1 MVTLGYYNIKRKQ
14 VKSLTVEQLEEL
26 RQEHIGRLLL
36 RAQRAFSERA
46 LQKLR
51 QGGHTRLS
59 MVHTTLLP
67 HLDVN
72 GTQTTVLAERAGITK
87 QAAGRVIADLE
98 REGYV
103 QRLPDPTDQRASI
116 IVFTDAGRQY
126 LVDAYHV
133 KKEIEQEYTDLLGA
147 ERMQQFRNTLEELL
161 GAHNALTHPKGRKE
175 VL

>member
-1 MVTLGYYNIKRKQ
+1 MEP
-14 VKSLTVEQLEEL
+14 LTVEQLEEL

-36 RAQRAFSERA
+36 RAHRAFNERA

-51 QGGHTRLS
+51 QRGHTHLS

-67 HLDVN
+67 HLDTN
-72 GTQTTVLAERAGITK
+72 GTQATVLAERAGITK

-126 LVDAYHV
+126 LVDAYYV
-133 KKEIEQEYTDLLGA
+133 KKEIEEEYMALLGA
-147 ERMQQFRNTLEELL
+147 ERMQQFRNILQELL
-161 GAHNALTHPKGRKE
+161 SDHDAL
-175 VL
+175 

>member
-1 MVTLGYYNIKRKQ
+1 MLE
-14 VKSLTVEQLEEL
+14 SLTFEQIEEL

-36 RAQRAFSERA
+36 RAHRAFSERA
-46 LQKLR
+46 LRKLR
-51 QGGHTRLS
+51 QRGHTRLS
-59 MVHTTLLP
+59 MAHTSLLP

-72 GTQTTVLAERAGITK
+72 GTQATVLAERASITK

-116 IVFTDAGRQY
+116 IVFTDAGRQF

-133 KKEIEQEYTDLLGA
+133 KKEIEAEYTALLGA
-147 ERMQQFRNTLEELL
+147 ERMHQLRNILQELL
-161 GAHNALTHPKGRKE
+161 GDDDSL
-175 VL
+175 

>member
-1 MVTLGYYNIKRKQ
+1 MEPL
-14 VKSLTVEQLEEL
+14 SVEQLEEL

-36 RAQRAFSERA
+36 RAHRAFSERA

-51 QGGHTRLS
+51 KLGHTRLS

-72 GTQTTVLAERAGITK
+72 GTQATVLAERVGITK

-103 QRLPDPTDQRASI
+103 QRLPDPTDQRASM
-116 IVFTDAGRQY
+116 IVFTDAGRQF

-133 KKEIEQEYTDLLGA
+133 KKEIEREYTALLGA
-147 ERMQQFRNTLEELL
+147 ERMQQFRNILQDLL
-161 GAHNALTHPKGRKE
+161 GDHDSF
-175 VL
+175 

>member
-1 MVTLGYYNIKRKQ
+1 MEP
-14 VKSLTVEQLEEL
+14 LTVEQLEEL

-36 RAQRAFSERA
+36 RAHRAFSERA
-46 LQKLR
+46 LRKLR
-51 QGGHTRLS
+51 KLGHTRLS

-72 GTQTTVLAERAGITK
+72 GTQATVLAERAGITK

-103 QRLPDPTDQRASI
+103 QRLPDPTDQRASM
-116 IVFTDAGRQY
+116 IVFTDAGRQF

-133 KKEIEQEYTDLLGA
+133 KKEIEGEYTALLGA
-147 ERMQQFRNTLEELL
+147 ERMQQFRNILQDLL
-161 GAHNALTHPKGRKE
+161 GDHDSL
-175 VL
+175 

>member
-1 MVTLGYYNIKRKQ
+1 MEYLGP
-14 VKSLTVEQLEEL
+14 LTVEQIEEL

-36 RAQRAFSERA
+36 RAHRAFSERA
-46 LQKLR
+46 LRKLR
-51 QGGHTRLS
+51 RRGHTHLS

-72 GTQTTVLAERAGITK
+72 GTQATVLAERAGMTK

-103 QRLPDPTDQRASI
+103 QRFPDPTDQRASS
-116 IVFTDAGRQY
+116 IVFTDAGWQF

-133 KKEIEQEYTDLLGA
+133 KKEIETEYTALLGE
-147 ERMQQFRNTLEELL
+147 ERMQQFRNTLQELL
-161 GAHNALTHPKGRKE
+161 DDDDFVEKLTKRR
-175 VL
+175 